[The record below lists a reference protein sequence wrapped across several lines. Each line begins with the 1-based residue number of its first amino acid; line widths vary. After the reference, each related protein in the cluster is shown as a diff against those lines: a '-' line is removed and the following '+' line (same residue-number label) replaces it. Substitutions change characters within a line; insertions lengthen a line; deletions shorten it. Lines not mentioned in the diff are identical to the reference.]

1 MTTEEK
7 TELLHTIENILKS
20 IEIITFR
27 LILQGEEEDKNLI
40 RGIKAVDDKLISLF
54 TIKTSKGA

>member
-7 TELLHTIENILKS
+7 KDLLYTIENILKS

-40 RGIKAVDDKLISLF
+40 REIKAVDDKLISLF
-54 TIKTSKGA
+54 FM